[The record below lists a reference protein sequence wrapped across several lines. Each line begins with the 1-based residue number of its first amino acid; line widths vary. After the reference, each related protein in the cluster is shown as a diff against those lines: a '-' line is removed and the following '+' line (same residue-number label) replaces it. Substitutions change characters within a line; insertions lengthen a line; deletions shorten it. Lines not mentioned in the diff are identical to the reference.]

1 MPKPDNLVALHHQ
14 MTGSYVVDASPLEQQ
29 PLDKW
34 AVRLIL
40 SQKER
45 IEELETMVKVFRGC
59 IETGLMPEPGSPCQK
74 KVFEL
79 VGEREGIGGEQ

>member
-14 MTGSYVVDASPLEQQ
+14 MTGSYVVDASPLEQK

-34 AVRLIL
+34 AAQLIL

-59 IETGLMPEPGSPCQK
+59 IETGEFPEILSPCHHK
-74 KVFEL
+74 IIEL
-79 VGEREGIGGEQ
+79 VGGRDG